1 VNACILSVLNRT
13 YVDEAWTPLLR
24 IETNR
29 IFPGKVD
36 SNVGR
41 TSAAQRGL
49 SRYNIGPH
57 SQGQIAVHETLA
69 RGDRKSDRD

>member
-1 VNACILSVLNRT
+1 MHPVDTQHT

-24 IETNR
+24 IETNC

-57 SQGQIAVHETLA
+57 SQGQIAVHEKS